1 MAPDFGDELSLED
14 PSPAGVLAGTIGAA
28 AFKARCLQI
37 MDRVSETGAEVT
49 ITKHG
54 RPVAKLV
61 PAGTRTAQPSLLGSC
76 KETLIIFDDDDLVPS
91 TAGEWVDWEAELDR
105 GLDTPGIA

>member
-1 MAPDFGDELSLED
+1 MAPGPSDELSFED
-14 PSPAGVLAGTIGAA
+14 LSPAGVLIGTIGAA

-61 PAGTRTAQPSLLGSC
+61 PVGTRTAQPSLLGSC
-76 KETLIIFDDDDLVPS
+76 KETLVIFDDNDLIPS
-91 TAGEWVDWEAELDR
+91 TAGEWVGWEAKLDR
-105 GLDTPGIA
+105 GLDGPGVA

>member
-1 MAPDFGDELSLED
+1 MAPDPSDELSFED
-14 PSPAGVLAGTIGAA
+14 PSPAGALAGTIGAA

-61 PAGTRTAQPSLLGSC
+61 PAGTRTGQPSLLGSC
-76 KETLIIFDDDDLVPS
+76 KETLIILDDDDLVPS
-91 TAGEWVDWEAELDR
+91 TAGEWVGWEAKLDR
-105 GLDTPGIA
+105 GLDGPGVA